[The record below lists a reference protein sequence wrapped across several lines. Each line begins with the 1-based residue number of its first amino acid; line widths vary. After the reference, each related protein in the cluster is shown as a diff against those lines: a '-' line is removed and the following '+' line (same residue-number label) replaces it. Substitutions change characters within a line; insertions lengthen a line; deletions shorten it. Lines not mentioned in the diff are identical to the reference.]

1 MFIICDAAR
10 KFPGISW
17 RNYDKQF
24 RIQQAISCQVWSKLN
39 SDLLWGLIAV
49 PLKPES
55 SHAAA
60 QVLTQTGVCFSDNRE
75 HCNAAKCRHLRLCS
89 ISVRGCTRNGAAQ
102 NTIIFEPK
110 KLLLTTMQPTKI
122 KKIKLANSPIK
133 ISVLQKF
140 LRDNPSLQIAEELIN
155 GFQFGFR
162 LHYHGPLV
170 KMEAVTPVE

>member
-1 MFIICDAAR
+1 MFIFKDIQEGLRNSCNLCYHLRCGEEISGHELEELWQAVQNTTIN
-10 KFPGISW
+10 FLPGLVKIEFSVIV
-17 RNYDKQF
+17 RFD
-24 RIQQAISCQVWSKLN
+24 SL
-39 SDLLWGLIAV
+39 

-60 QVLTQTGVCFSDNRE
+60 QMLTQTGVCFSYNRE
-75 HCNAAKCRHLRLCS
+75 HCNAAECRHLHLCS

-133 ISVLQKF
+133 IRFYKNF
-140 LRDNPSLQIAEELIN
+140 L
-155 GFQFGFR
+155 
-162 LHYHGPLV
+162 
-170 KMEAVTPVE
+170 